1 MHIHCDVLEPGV
13 VLTDYLVPGGLG
25 LADLRQ
31 AAEVLAE
38 SEIVGIEIGEF
49 EAIAD
54 SDSASE
60 SAASLFDVLEP
71 ICSESD
77 AAGIPAET
85 TNDGGASGPS
95 YEFALRKGQ
104 VR

>member
-1 MHIHCDVLEPGV
+1 M
-13 VLTDYLVPGGLG
+13 LTDYLVPGGLG

-38 SEIVGIEIGEF
+38 SEIVGSEIGEF

-54 SDSASE
+54 STALRNPPPPCLMCSSR
-60 SAASLFDVLEP
+60 SAASRT
-71 ICSESD
+71 
-77 AAGIPAET
+77 AGIPAET
-85 TNDGGASGPS
+85 TNDGGAPGPS